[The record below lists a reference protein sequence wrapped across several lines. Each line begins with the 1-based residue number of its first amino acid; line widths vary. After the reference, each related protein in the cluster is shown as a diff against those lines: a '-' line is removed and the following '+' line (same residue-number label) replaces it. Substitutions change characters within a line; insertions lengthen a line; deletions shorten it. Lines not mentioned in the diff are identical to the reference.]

1 MKMGVKM
8 YEMLF
13 KNLKWL
19 FENTN
24 QTASLRFHMQ
34 NTKLQRDLKD
44 QIFWNP
50 FILLKMKIFY

>member
-8 YEMLF
+8 CEMLF

-24 QTASLRFHMQ
+24 QTASLRFRMQ

>member
-1 MKMGVKM
+1 MC
-8 YEMLF
+8 EMLF

-24 QTASLRFHMQ
+24 QTASKVRMQ
-34 NTKLQRDLKD
+34 NTKLQRDLKN
-44 QIFWNP
+44 QIFWDT